1 MLSNPQNQN
10 QPAFPNQQQQQV
22 PNLNSAPFP
31 PFFVKPH
38 NPLQIKKNA
47 ITDDYKVT
55 NQVLGMGINGKVL
68 EIFQKGSGDKYALKV
83 NVFCVSL
90 DLIQCCV
97 ILFIWDYLV
106 KLSKVVKKVEPFYI
120 LRNSASI
127 ALHICK
133 HNRGKYFYHPTDEW
147 SIMVVHFHVQWP
159 KCYFDSKNAN

>member
-97 ILFIWDYLV
+97 ILFI
-106 KLSKVVKKVEPFYI
+106 
-120 LRNSASI
+120 
-127 ALHICK
+127 
-133 HNRGKYFYHPTDEW
+133 
-147 SIMVVHFHVQWP
+147 
-159 KCYFDSKNAN
+159 